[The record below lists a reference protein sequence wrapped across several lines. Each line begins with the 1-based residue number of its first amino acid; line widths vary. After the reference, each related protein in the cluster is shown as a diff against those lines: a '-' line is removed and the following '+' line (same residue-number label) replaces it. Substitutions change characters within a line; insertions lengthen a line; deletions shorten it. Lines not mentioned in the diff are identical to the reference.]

1 MKRKDTIV
9 DAINAVLGTDYEAD
23 KIEGNMLLVDD
34 LLFDSIS
41 LIQLV
46 VELEDRF
53 DVSMDEL
60 EDFSVFET
68 VDSVCDYVDQLS
80 AE

>member
-1 MKRKDTIV
+1 MKRKETIV
-9 DAINAVLGTDYEAD
+9 DAINAVLGTNYEAE

-41 LIQLV
+41 LIRLV

-68 VDSVCDYVDQLS
+68 VESVCNYLNQLIG
-80 AE
+80 